1 MVQFL
6 VAGFF
11 FFSSL
16 ISFIL
21 FTSFRL
27 LLECYGAGLQDVT
40 RRICLHGAD
49 EVFLFYL
56 CSMFYLI
63 SPLVFATVRI
73 VVRNA
78 IDLNPTAGTAIDCTS
93 CRPVVV
99 VSKHSY

>member
-6 VAGFF
+6 VVGFF
-11 FFSSL
+11 FFLSSL

-49 EVFLFYL
+49 EVFLFY
-56 CSMFYLI
+56 
-63 SPLVFATVRI
+63 
-73 VVRNA
+73 
-78 IDLNPTAGTAIDCTS
+78 
-93 CRPVVV
+93 
-99 VSKHSY
+99 